1 MGSMYKLHE
10 MYVTLSGGL
19 IGLVLFGRFDVLTQF

>member
-1 MGSMYKLHE
+1 MYKIHE
-10 MYVTLSGGL
+10 MYVTLSVLL